1 MKRIPLRRPLAWLLT
16 LAMLISVLPLSVLAA
31 DYPTIT
37 LDEPVTFSLDGID
50 VTSATYAFTPPED
63 GTYRFYSY
71 ENNHDTFGYL
81 LDENETVLKEDDDS
95 YGFGNN
101 FLIAYEMT
109 AGTTY
114 LLRARFFTMEYAG
127 SMTVKVER
135 VVPAT
140 GVTVTPATLIGY
152 VGNETALYIDFTPDN
167 ALAESVSWLSS
178 DETVATVSDSGRLS
192 FLKAGTTTV
201 TATSESGFTDTCEVT
216 VKDMPTITRCNPVR
230 VSLGELERIYFLF
243 TPETDGTYAFY
254 AYDAA
259 KDEYGNNPDPEG
271 WIWDADGNELAYND
285 DFDGLNFRVEYA
297 LSAGTPYM
305 LVTEN
310 RPGVPA
316 VFSVKVVLL
325 DEEGNEVHDV
335 DGTYVA
341 DDDATH
347 SAYCNTCQETVRQ
360 KHSFDAANVCTVC
373 GHSHAHSIDY
383 DYNDDV
389 HWGECSCGE
398 YVEEEHDLD
407 ETGTC
412 TVCDY
417 YVHECVVIDCGYDS
431 EIHWGYCDLCG
442 SYVEE
447 EHDLDETGACTVC
460 DYYVHDCVVTDYDYD
475 SETHWGYCDLCGSCI
490 EGEHDL
496 DDAGACTVCDYYVH
510 DCVVTEYGYDSGSH
524 YGNCDICG
532 GYIEENH
539 DLDEAGACTVCD
551 YYVHE
556 CVVAADEVEYDILT
570 HWGYCTVCGEY
581 VETEH
586 VFTDGVCDCGM
597 VEHEHQL
604 TYDVYKDYHGAV
616 CSVCKPTAP
625 LYEEHSFDENGACA
639 CGFFEHQCDEDGIDY
654 DNTDHYTVCSQCGI
668 HSVGVW
674 ESHTYEEG
682 VCIVCGREQLQGV
695 YIGDTLLTDMMY
707 LSNDGTLSATRPEGG
722 YACLVDSHLYLHNFV
737 YVGAPDN
744 SSAALYT
751 EMDLAIAVSGM
762 NTIHNTDGDGIVA
775 AVGSLMI
782 YSTDNGTL
790 RVMADSNA
798 DGIDVTNSIVLQ
810 IQDVNLYI
818 ESTDHGIEVD
828 SPEGAVSIYNSNVFI
843 RAGDDGIDTDA
854 QLYVDHT
861 TLYIH
866 TEDNGIDVGYEGDS
880 TLKECDV
887 YIYTRDANG
896 IECYGSVSLDG
907 GHYEINTMG
916 NGIQVEN
923 TVQITGGEFFFN
935 TRGNSASILSYGDI
949 DVNETVYGEVDI
961 HRVEGMYPVLATD
974 ELVPLDSETVPLSQ
988 SDVNAAGSLI
998 HTGEAAFPTVT
1009 VVVDGETLTEDAD
1022 YTLTWLVESIDGSGT
1037 YLAVVEGIGGYAG
1050 KKLIAVTVTEGE
1062 WVVKGQK
1069 TYCYVDGEPLT
1080 GLQKIDNDF
1089 YYFSTGDGNM
1099 KKDCDIFVSANE
1111 LGLARGA
1118 YKVAADGKIQ
1128 LAKNGLI
1135 VIGEK
1140 TYYFVNDEMQYG
1152 LQKIEDDFYYFHDKA
1167 GYMYAGI
1174 SIWVSA
1180 NDKGLE
1186 RGRYNVAEDGKIQVV
1201 KNGWLTANGK
1211 TYYYVDDVAL
1221 KGAQEIYGNYYYFS
1235 TGDGNMKKD
1244 GAIIWVPADNDGGVP
1259 YGKYIAGEDGV
1270 LTLA

>member
-1 MKRIPLRRPLAWLLT
+1 MKRIPLRKSFAWLLT
-16 LAMLISVLPLSVLAA
+16 LAMLMSILPLSVLAA

-37 LDEPVTFSLDGID
+37 LDEPVTFSLDGTD

-71 ENNHDTFGYL
+71 ESDHDTFGYL
-81 LDENETVLKEDDDS
+81 LDGNETVLKEDDDS
-95 YGFGNN
+95 YGLGNN
-101 FLIAYEMT
+101 FLIVYEMT

-114 LLRARFFTMEYAG
+114 LLRARFYMVEHAG

-140 GVTVTPATLIGY
+140 GITVTPATLTGY
-152 VGNETALYIDFTPDN
+152 VGRETALYIDFTPDN

-216 VKDMPTITRCNPVR
+216 VKDMPTINRCNPVR
-230 VSLGELERIYFLF
+230 VSLGELERMYFSF

-259 KDEYGNNPDPEG
+259 KDEYGNNPDPTG
-271 WIWDADGNELAYND
+271 WILDADGNELAYND

-297 LSAGTPYM
+297 LSAGTPYT

-310 RPGVPA
+310 VPGNPA
-316 VFSVKVVLL
+316 DFSVKVVLL

-347 SAYCNTCQETVRQ
+347 SAYCNNCQETVRQ

-373 GHSHAHSIDY
+373 GRSHAHSIDY

-398 YVEEEHDLD
+398 YVEEGHDMD
-407 ETGTC
+407 EAGTC
-412 TVCDY
+412 TKCDY
-417 YVHECVVIDCGYDS
+417 FIHECVATEYSYDS
-431 EIHWGYCDLCG
+431 TIHWSYCDLCG
-442 SYVEE
+442 GYVEE
-447 EHDLDETGACTVC
+447 EHILDGTDACTKC
-460 DYYVHDCVVTDYDYD
+460 DYFVHDCVVTDYDYD
-475 SETHWGYCDLCGSCI
+475 SETHWGYCDLCDSYI
-490 EGEHDL
+490 EENHDL

-510 DCVVTEYGYDSGSH
+510 G
-524 YGNCDICG
+524 
-532 GYIEENH
+532 
-539 DLDEAGACTVCD
+539 
-551 YYVHE
+551 
-556 CVVAADEVEYDILT
+556 CVVAADEAEYDILT

-604 TYDVYKDYHGAV
+604 TYDVYKDYHYVG
-616 CSVCKPTAP
+616 CSVCNPIVR
-625 LYEEHSFDENGACA
+625 YIEHSFDENGECE

-654 DNTDHYTVCSQCGI
+654 DEKDHYTVCSQCGV
-668 HSVGVW
+668 HSVGMY

-682 VCIVCGREQLQGV
+682 VCTVCGREQLQGV

-707 LSNDGTLSATRPEGG
+707 LSNDGILSATRPEGG
-722 YACLVDSHLYLHNFV
+722 YACLVGSHLYLHNFV
-737 YVGAPDN
+737 YVGDPDN

-751 EMDLAIAVSGM
+751 EKDLAIAVSGM

-790 RVMADSNA
+790 RVMADGDF
-798 DGIDVTNSIVLQ
+798 DGIDVTNSAVLQ
-810 IQDVNLYI
+810 IEDINLYI

-828 SPEGAVSIYNSNVFI
+828 SPEGMVSIYNSNVFI

-866 TEDNGIDVGYEGDS
+866 TEDNGIDVGYEVDS

-916 NGIQVEN
+916 NGIQAEN

-949 DVNETVYGEVDI
+949 DVDETVYGEVDI
-961 HRVEGMYPVLATD
+961 KYVEGAYPVLMSD
-974 ELVPLDSETVPLSQ
+974 ELVPLDSETVPLWQ
-988 SDVNAAGSLI
+988 NGVNAADNLI
-998 HTGEAAFPTVT
+998 YTGGTLAFPTVT
-1009 VVVDGETLTEDAD
+1009 VVVDGETLTEGVD
-1022 YTLTWLVESIDGSGT
+1022 YTLTWSAESIDGSGT
-1037 YLAVVEGIGGYAG
+1037 YLAVVEGIGGYSG
-1050 KKLIAVTVTEGE
+1050 KKLIAVTVSEGE
-1062 WVVKGQK
+1062 WVVKNGK
-1069 TYCYVDGEPLT
+1069 TFYCIGDEPLM
-1080 GLQKIDNDF
+1080 GLQKID
-1089 YYFSTGDGNM
+1089 GD
-1099 KKDCDIFVSANE
+1099 
-1111 LGLARGA
+1111 
-1118 YKVAADGKIQ
+1118 
-1128 LAKNGLI
+1128 
-1135 VIGEK
+1135 
-1140 TYYFVNDEMQYG
+1140 
-1152 LQKIEDDFYYFHDKA
+1152 
-1167 GYMYAGI
+1167 
-1174 SIWVSA
+1174 
-1180 NDKGLE
+1180 
-1186 RGRYNVAEDGKIQVV
+1186 
-1201 KNGWLTANGK
+1201 
-1211 TYYYVDDVAL
+1211 
-1221 KGAQEIYGNYYYFS
+1221 YYYFS
-1235 TGDGNMKKD
+1235 TGSGKMYKD
-1244 GAIIWVPADNDGGVP
+1244 VTIWVPASNEYGLEGGRYAIGADGKVQMTGFVTAP
-1259 YGKYIAGEDGV
+1259 DGKVYYREDGLLV
-1270 LTLA
+1270 KGLYLVDGDYYFFGTGNYAMKKNLSIWVPFSNGHGLVSGSYELDENGKLIV